1 MYSLEV
7 KEQALSLLKE
17 YSVKEVATKIG
28 VSIPTLYNWKKEYEK
43 KVSKSISQMIVDLEY
58 DKAIE
63 VAKLFPKNKV
73 IQSQLITVYIKQG
86 EYEKVIEIAK
96 RFPKCESIQSQLI
109 TIYIKQG
116 EYEKGIE
123 TAELFLNYDPD
134 SEVIQSQLITIYI
147 KQGEYEKG
155 IELASRFPNFEVIQ
169 SQLMT
174 IYIKQ
179 GKHKEGIE
187 LASRFPNFE
196 VIQSQLMTIYIKQG
210 KHKEGIELASRFPNY
225 EFIQNQLM
233 TIYIKQG
240 KYKEGIELASR
251 FPNYEFI
258 QNQLMTIYIKQG
270 KYKEGIEL
278 ASRFPKNEFIQNKLS
293 MITYSKYDR
302 CNKEQSKELEYQ
314 NTPNTENRELIKK
327 LNNIR
332 SKILLGTVQLED
344 VEYLDSFKDEID
356 LERYL
361 LIKAAIYERLNF
373 KNNCVAIIKQIPNID
388 IRQKRKL
395 IEEVLKK
402 QKYYNI
408 QKWDELIKWEID
420 DMESYLENKNQIV
433 EIEQKRTRKLVL
445 PVEKSTEKQNHSEK
459 TKIISGT
466 MTRSNSKNNKN
477 VKPKKEKET
486 TIYECL
492 NSDYKLA
499 VSELKLK
506 YYLEMYDEHHK
517 KDGILKYDRLETVL
531 NSDSSNTLA
540 FRQLLLMLMDASYDF
555 SNDYPTEY
563 QEIKNKVLTKTL
575 STKKG

>member
-7 KEQALSLLKE
+7 KEQALLLLKE
-17 YSVKEVATKIG
+17 YSIKEVATKIG

-96 RFPKCESIQSQLI
+96 RFPNRESIQSQLI

-116 EYEKGIE
+116 EYETGIETAELFLNYDPDSEVIQSQLITIYIKQGEYETGIE

-147 KQGEYEKG
+147 KQGEYEKA
-155 IELASRFPNFEVIQ
+155 IEIA
-169 SQLMT
+169 
-174 IYIKQ
+174 K
-179 GKHKEGIE
+179 
-187 LASRFPNFE
+187 
-196 VIQSQLMTIYIKQG
+196 
-210 KHKEGIELASRFPNY
+210 
-225 EFIQNQLM
+225 
-233 TIYIKQG
+233 
-240 KYKEGIELASR
+240 
-251 FPNYEFI
+251 
-258 QNQLMTIYIKQG
+258 
-270 KYKEGIEL
+270 
-278 ASRFPKNEFIQNKLS
+278 RFPKNEIIQHQLDYIYKRV
-293 MITYSKYDR
+293 KYLKNNLNINPIED
-302 CNKEQSKELEYQ
+302 E
-314 NTPNTENRELIKK
+314 TIVKK
-327 LNNIR
+327 INQIR

>member
-7 KEQALSLLKE
+7 KEQALLLLKE
-17 YSVKEVATKIG
+17 YSIKEVATKIG

-63 VAKLFPKNKV
+63 VAKLFPKNETIQNQLITIYIEQGEYEKGIEVAKLFPNYEPIQSHLITIYVKQGEYEKGIEVAKRFPKNEFIQSQLITIYIKQGEYDKGIEVAKRFPKNKV
-73 IQSQLITVYIKQG
+73 IQSQLIKVYIKQG

-96 RFPKCESIQSQLI
+96 RFPNCESIQSQLI

-147 KQGEYEKG
+147 KQGEYEKA
-155 IELASRFPNFEVIQ
+155 IEIA
-169 SQLMT
+169 
-174 IYIKQ
+174 K
-179 GKHKEGIE
+179 
-187 LASRFPNFE
+187 
-196 VIQSQLMTIYIKQG
+196 
-210 KHKEGIELASRFPNY
+210 
-225 EFIQNQLM
+225 
-233 TIYIKQG
+233 
-240 KYKEGIELASR
+240 
-251 FPNYEFI
+251 
-258 QNQLMTIYIKQG
+258 
-270 KYKEGIEL
+270 
-278 ASRFPKNEFIQNKLS
+278 RFPKNEIIQHQLDYIYKRV
-293 MITYSKYDR
+293 KYLKNNLNINPIED
-302 CNKEQSKELEYQ
+302 E
-314 NTPNTENRELIKK
+314 TIVKK
-327 LNNIR
+327 INQIR

>member
-1 MYSLEV
+1 MYNLEV
-7 KEQALSLLKE
+7 KEQALLLLKE
-17 YSVKEVATKIG
+17 YSIKEVATKIG
-28 VSIPTLYNWKKEYEK
+28 VSIPTLYNWKKEYET

-63 VAKLFPKNKV
+63 VAKLFPKNET
-73 IQSQLITVYIKQG
+73 IQN
-86 EYEKVIEIAK
+86 
-96 RFPKCESIQSQLI
+96 QLI
-109 TIYIKQG
+109 TIYIEQG

-147 KQGEYEKG
+147 KQGEYEKA
-155 IELASRFPNFEVIQ
+155 IEIA
-169 SQLMT
+169 
-174 IYIKQ
+174 K
-179 GKHKEGIE
+179 
-187 LASRFPNFE
+187 
-196 VIQSQLMTIYIKQG
+196 
-210 KHKEGIELASRFPNY
+210 
-225 EFIQNQLM
+225 
-233 TIYIKQG
+233 
-240 KYKEGIELASR
+240 
-251 FPNYEFI
+251 
-258 QNQLMTIYIKQG
+258 
-270 KYKEGIEL
+270 
-278 ASRFPKNEFIQNKLS
+278 RFPKNEIIQHQLDYIYKRV
-293 MITYSKYDR
+293 KYLKNNLNINPIED
-302 CNKEQSKELEYQ
+302 E
-314 NTPNTENRELIKK
+314 TIVKK
-327 LNNIR
+327 INQIR

-540 FRQLLLMLMDASYDF
+540 FRQLLLMLMDVSYDF

>member
-7 KEQALSLLKE
+7 KEQALLLLKE
-17 YSVKEVATKIG
+17 YSIKEVATKIG

-96 RFPKCESIQSQLI
+96 RFPNRESIQSQLI

-116 EYEKGIE
+116 EYEKAIE
-123 TAELFLNYDPD
+123 IA
-134 SEVIQSQLITIYI
+134 
-147 KQGEYEKG
+147 K
-155 IELASRFPNFEVIQ
+155 
-169 SQLMT
+169 
-174 IYIKQ
+174 
-179 GKHKEGIE
+179 
-187 LASRFPNFE
+187 
-196 VIQSQLMTIYIKQG
+196 
-210 KHKEGIELASRFPNY
+210 
-225 EFIQNQLM
+225 
-233 TIYIKQG
+233 
-240 KYKEGIELASR
+240 
-251 FPNYEFI
+251 
-258 QNQLMTIYIKQG
+258 
-270 KYKEGIEL
+270 
-278 ASRFPKNEFIQNKLS
+278 RFPKNEIIQHQLDYIYKRV
-293 MITYSKYDR
+293 KYLKNNLNINPIED
-302 CNKEQSKELEYQ
+302 E
-314 NTPNTENRELIKK
+314 TIVKK
-327 LNNIR
+327 INQIR

>member
-179 GKHKEGIE
+179 GKH
-187 LASRFPNFE
+187 
-196 VIQSQLMTIYIKQG
+196 
-210 KHKEGIELASRFPNY
+210 
-225 EFIQNQLM
+225 
-233 TIYIKQG
+233 
-240 KYKEGIELASR
+240 KEGIELASR

>member
-7 KEQALSLLKE
+7 KEQALLLLKE
-17 YSVKEVATKIG
+17 YSIKEVATKIG

-96 RFPKCESIQSQLI
+96 RFPNRESIQSQLI

-116 EYEKGIE
+116 EYETGIE
-123 TAELFLNYDPD
+123 TAELFFNYDPD

-147 KQGEYEKG
+147 KQGEYEKA
-155 IELASRFPNFEVIQ
+155 IEIA
-169 SQLMT
+169 
-174 IYIKQ
+174 K
-179 GKHKEGIE
+179 
-187 LASRFPNFE
+187 
-196 VIQSQLMTIYIKQG
+196 
-210 KHKEGIELASRFPNY
+210 
-225 EFIQNQLM
+225 
-233 TIYIKQG
+233 
-240 KYKEGIELASR
+240 
-251 FPNYEFI
+251 
-258 QNQLMTIYIKQG
+258 
-270 KYKEGIEL
+270 
-278 ASRFPKNEFIQNKLS
+278 RFPKNEIIQLDYIYKRV
-293 MITYSKYDR
+293 KYLKNNLNINPIED
-302 CNKEQSKELEYQ
+302 E
-314 NTPNTENRELIKK
+314 TIVKK
-327 LNNIR
+327 INQIR

-408 QKWDELIKWEID
+408 QKWDELIKWKID